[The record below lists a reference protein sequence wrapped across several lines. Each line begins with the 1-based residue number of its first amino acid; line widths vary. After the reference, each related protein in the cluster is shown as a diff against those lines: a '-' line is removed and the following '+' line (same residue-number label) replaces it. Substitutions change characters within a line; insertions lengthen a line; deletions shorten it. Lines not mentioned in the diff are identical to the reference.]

1 MTSKFITVLSLI
13 LGVVNVCLFI
23 FWICLVNSG
32 SNKYALENTQ
42 VNSIALQIDVL
53 SILISV
59 VGVFLVVLGV
69 VGYAEIKETAVRAAK
84 EKLDEDSRKT
94 YERIS
99 SKLDSQL
106 RKLDEDDVLKI
117 NDIDIGT
124 AEPVESEEE
133 IEDGNDTK

>member
-1 MTSKFITVLSLI
+1 M
-13 LGVVNVCLFI
+13 
-23 FWICLVNSG
+23 
-32 SNKYALENTQ
+32 
-42 VNSIALQIDVL
+42 